1 MSANIHCHSICS
13 KCLIFCV
20 CNAGRNDVV
29 IYWPSPILLLLALWL
44 SFTVIFS
51 RLMCCPFH
59 LLTFHCVLVFS
70 RNLSIISWGTW
81 AVVTGVV
88 KLGCVKQEL
97 SNFVEILD
105 LICYNLHIYLNIIVL
120 ETSAEQM
127 MLGSVPP
134 AEHQMAQ

>member
-1 MSANIHCHSICS
+1 
-13 KCLIFCV
+13 
-20 CNAGRNDVV
+20 
-29 IYWPSPILLLLALWL
+29 
-44 SFTVIFS
+44 
-51 RLMCCPFH
+51 
-59 LLTFHCVLVFS
+59 
-70 RNLSIISWGTW
+70 
-81 AVVTGVV
+81 V